1 MTVLYVCRVVY
12 VWLIVSFVFLGKFGF
27 CLGNTGSNF
36 RKITE
41 LDRLEKIR
49 ILNIDVAK
57 VQ

>member
-1 MTVLYVCRVVY
+1 MRGCVCMVN
-12 VWLIVSFVFLGKFGF
+12 SFVFLGKFGF

-36 RKITE
+36 GKIRE
-41 LDRLEKIR
+41 LDWKKIR

>member
-1 MTVLYVCRVVY
+1 MTVLYMCGVVY
-12 VWLIVSFVFLGKFGF
+12 VWLIVSFVFLGKFCF

-36 RKITE
+36 GKITE
-41 LDRLEKIR
+41 LDWKKIR